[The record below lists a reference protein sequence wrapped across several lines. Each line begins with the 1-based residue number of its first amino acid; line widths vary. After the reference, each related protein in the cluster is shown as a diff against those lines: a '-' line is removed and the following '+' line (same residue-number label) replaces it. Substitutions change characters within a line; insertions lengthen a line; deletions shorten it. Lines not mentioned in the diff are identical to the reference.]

1 MTTILTTTSKGQLTL
16 KRDLLQHL
24 GVSPGEQ
31 LEFEKLPN
39 GEVRI
44 RAARP
49 CGNIE
54 AIVGLLAGKTDK
66 VATLEDMQEAIE
78 GGWAGEDDEDHR

>member
-16 KRDLLQHL
+16 KRDLLRHL
-24 GVSPGEQ
+24 GVNPGER
-31 LEFEKLPN
+31 LEFEKLPD

-49 CGNIE
+49 EGNIT
-54 AIVGLLAGKTDK
+54 ALFGLLAGKTDK
-66 VATLEDMQEAIE
+66 IATLEEIQEATE
-78 GGWAGEDDEDHR
+78 AGWAGELSK

>member
-24 GVSPGEQ
+24 GVNPGER

-49 CGNIE
+49 DGSIE
-54 AIVGLLAGKTDK
+54 AVFGLLAGQTNK

-78 GGWAGEDDEDHR
+78 ARWAGEGDENHC

>member
-24 GVSPGEQ
+24 GISPGER

-49 CGNIE
+49 DGSIE
-54 AIVGLLAGKTDK
+54 AVFGLLAGKTDK
-66 VATLEDMQEAIE
+66 VATLEDMQEAIA

>member
-1 MTTILTTTSKGQLTL
+1 MTTITTTTSKGQLTL

-24 GVSPGEQ
+24 GVNPGER

-49 CGNIE
+49 PDGSIE
-54 AIVGLLAGKTDK
+54 AVFGLIAGKTDK
-66 VATLEDMQEAIE
+66 VATLGAVYN
-78 GGWAGEDDEDHR
+78 WA

>member
-1 MTTILTTTSKGQLTL
+1 MTTILN
-16 KRDLLQHL
+16 L
-24 GVSPGEQ
+24 GVNPGEQ

-44 RAARP
+44 RAVRP
-49 CGNIE
+49 DSSIE
-54 AIVGLLAGKTDK
+54 AVFGLLAGKTDK

-78 GGWAGEDDEDHR
+78 AGWAGKDDEDHR